1 MDWSNPIG
9 QSCKE
14 IENMKNRVDAAIAR
28 HGGVRFDG
36 GYMFPSKK
44 AGKQAASEVL
54 GDMRGDS
61 KKLPMTRYM

>member
-44 AGKQAASEVL
+44 AGKRESGQP
-54 GDMRGDS
+54 R
-61 KKLPMTRYM
+61 RF